1 MFLPL
6 IIKID
11 IDAKRIFNRDKSLLI
26 LLFLLLNIIKG
37 VVKNSKNLLLITSV
51 INKNLKNVPD
61 PQKNINP

>member
-11 IDAKRIFNRDKSLLI
+11 IDAKRIINRDKSLLL

-37 VVKNSKNLLLITSV
+37 VVKNSKNLMLITSV

-61 PQKNINP
+61 PHKIINP

>member
-11 IDAKRIFNRDKSLLI
+11 IDAKRIVNRDKSLL
-26 LLFLLLNIIKG
+26 LLLLLLLNIIKG
-37 VVKNSKNLLLITSV
+37 VVKNSKNLMLITSV

-61 PQKNINP
+61 QY